1 MLYNNMTNCSY
12 INKNGKMCGG
22 HIHGNGFVCNKH
34 NKKTQKGGFI
44 YELIYPLGASVG
56 AATYTLYKLNNI
68 VGDWYM
74 NRNKNKMNKNNKK

>member
-1 MLYNNMTNCSY
+1 MNNCSY

-22 HIHGNGFVCNKH
+22 HIHENSFVCNKH
-34 NKKTQKGGFI
+34 KKKTQKGGFI

-56 AATYTLYKLNNI
+56 AATYTLFKLNNI

-74 NRNKNKMNKNNKK
+74 KRNKNKLNKNNKK

>member
-1 MLYNNMTNCSY
+1 MTNCSY
-12 INKNGKMCGG
+12 INKNGNMCGG
-22 HIHGNGFVCNKH
+22 HI

-74 NRNKNKMNKNNKK
+74 NRNKNKKNKK

>member
-1 MLYNNMTNCSY
+1 MLYNSMANCSY

-22 HIHGNGFVCNKH
+22 NINGNGFVCNKH
-34 NKKTQKGGFI
+34 NKKPQKGGFI

-74 NRNKNKMNKNNKK
+74 NRNKNKKNKK